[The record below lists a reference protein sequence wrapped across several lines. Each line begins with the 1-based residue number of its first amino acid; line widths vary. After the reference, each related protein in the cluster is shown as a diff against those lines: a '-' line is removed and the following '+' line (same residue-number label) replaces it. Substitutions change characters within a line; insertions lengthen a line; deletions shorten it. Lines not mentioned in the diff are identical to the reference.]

1 MARPAA
7 RVANT
12 ALPTGPTLAPA
23 PGNGVEYADRQ
34 PPPAPTAPP
43 RQSPARTK
51 VRDWPQLGTRVPP
64 ALYDRIQRCTAET
77 GVSQA
82 FLVQRA
88 VEHELTQR
96 GY

>member
-1 MARPAA
+1 VP
-7 RVANT
+7 NT
-12 ALPTGPTLAPA
+12 ALPVGPTLPPA
-23 PGNGVEYADRQ
+23 PGNGVAHADRQ
-34 PPPAPTAPP
+34 APPPAAPP
-43 RQSPARTK
+43 EQGTTQTK

-64 ALYDRIQRCTAET
+64 ALYERIQRCTAET

-88 VEHELTQR
+88 VEHELAQR